1 MVVVNG
7 SHFVF
12 EKEEISYEDV
22 LKLLGL
28 PNRDYSVVF
37 TKGRNGEKGML
48 MRGQSTK
55 VINGMRINCDM
66 TNNA

>member
-1 MVVVNG
+1 MIIVNG

-12 EKEEISYEDV
+12 EKEEISYEDI

-28 PNRDYSVVF
+28 QDRAYSVVF
-37 TKGRNGEKGML
+37 KKSMNGEKGML
-48 MRGQSTK
+48 MRGQRTK
-55 VINGMRINCDM
+55 TVDGMRINCDM